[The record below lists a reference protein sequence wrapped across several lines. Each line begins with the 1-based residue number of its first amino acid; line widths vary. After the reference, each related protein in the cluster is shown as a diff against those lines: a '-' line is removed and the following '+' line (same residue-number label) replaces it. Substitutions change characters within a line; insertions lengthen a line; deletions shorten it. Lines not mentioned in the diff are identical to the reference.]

1 MRRAFDE
8 HGLAALA
15 APTIPIPTPTI
26 EELTA
31 DTAVRGDIALSLLLR
46 QNIFANVVGVPSLSL
61 PCGFTEDGMPIGM
74 QLVGRPFSE
83 STLFRLGHAYET
95 ATDWHTRRP
104 TPHLVGS

>member
-1 MRRAFDE
+1 
-8 HGLAALA
+8 
-15 APTIPIPTPTI
+15 
-26 EELTA
+26 
-31 DTAVRGDIALSLLLR
+31 
-46 QNIFANVVGVPSLSL
+46 
-61 PCGFTEDGMPIGM
+61 MPIGM

>member
-1 MRRAFDE
+1 
-8 HGLAALA
+8 
-15 APTIPIPTPTI
+15 
-26 EELTA
+26 
-31 DTAVRGDIALSLLLR
+31 VRGDIALSLLLR